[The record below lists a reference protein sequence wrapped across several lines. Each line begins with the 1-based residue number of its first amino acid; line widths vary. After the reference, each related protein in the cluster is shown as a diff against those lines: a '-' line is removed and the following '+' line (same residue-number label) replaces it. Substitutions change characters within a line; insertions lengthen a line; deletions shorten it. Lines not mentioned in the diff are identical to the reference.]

1 MSKPIFERMEET
13 LSRNDPRVWEVV
25 SEKLAKDAEYWKR
38 RALEASA
45 VPCGHPFPP
54 PPAMIEAPRPDAME
68 AKRWRDRAKAAEHA
82 NIVLSEQLAAARG
95 TDHSPYFA
103 AAERGTPSR
112 PHPGE
117 GGGNSPHAPLH
128 RAIGRSQNGL
138 PDPQTPNQV
147 FWEKLLVSP
156 RERRRNA

>member
-13 LSRNDPRVWEVV
+13 LSRNDPRVWEIVFG
-25 SEKLAKDAEYWKR
+25 KDADYWKR

-54 PPAMIEAPRPDAME
+54 PPAMIEAPRPDAARERPLARDADYWNRLDAEIEKHVALVKARDE
-68 AKRWRDRAKAAEHA
+68 AAQGA
-82 NIVLSEQLAAARG
+82 
-95 TDHSPYFA
+95 DHSPHSQP
-103 AAERGTPSR
+103 AEPGTPSR
-112 PHPGE
+112 PH
-117 GGGNSPHAPLH
+117 PHAPLH

-147 FWEKLLVSP
+147 FWERPS
-156 RERRRNA
+156 N